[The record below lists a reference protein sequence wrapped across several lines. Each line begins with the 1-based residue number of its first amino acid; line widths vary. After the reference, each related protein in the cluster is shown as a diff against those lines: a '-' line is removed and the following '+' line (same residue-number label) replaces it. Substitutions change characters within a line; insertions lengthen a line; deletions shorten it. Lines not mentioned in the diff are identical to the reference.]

1 MKKLYFLATVLFA
14 ALSMTALVGC
24 EEPAPVEPTPG
35 PKPTDQ
41 PVIEVESVIELSVEG
56 GATVINYTITNPVEG
71 ARLSANTD
79 AEWISGLSTQV
90 EGTITFLAAPNMSDE
105 TREATIELL
114 YSSVSSSITVRQL
127 ATAAMVDASFSAE
140 IVEQSYYYCTLN
152 LTPEDLELEYIMDIF
167 LMEDIEAYGLESDE
181 DFYNYL
187 IEYYASIGSWSGLSG
202 LDVASQKAKKGVR
215 EGVKLSGIKP
225 GGKALFIAFYF
236 DTYKG
241 RRISDVFRFE
251 FSGLEPEIEELGF
264 SYQFEIDGPT
274 ATATVTPDRED
285 TRYYFDV
292 MPKSLLDEV
301 SATEGLSK
309 EEYIKKWW
317 TDTVYADMQGDTPA
331 SLIWEQNCSL
341 GVDSYTFD
349 LLADTEYY
357 IFSFGVNEEAVCN
370 TVPQFEVFKTGSV
383 DLSNL
388 TFELTVSNLTKCGVK
403 IEIKAS
409 NDTDPYVAGLITAEE
424 WYEFGDTNS
433 ERLSNILKHYNVG
446 SPAYGNG
453 MFEEQKKLTPDTAY
467 VFYTFGYNGGVVT
480 TSLYNVEF
488 KTLQD
493 IDSNV
498 TVSVKDLGYY
508 DIWDINMYDPS
519 FGYLGI
525 DNDDFAVMPVE
536 IEVSD
541 DTADVYF
548 YTWWISPD
556 SDLAWVTDENRFG
569 RFLYWGP
576 QPRVMW
582 CLVGYDTES
591 WVGAMAKDK
600 DGYYSKQYLDKRPCT
615 RDGVGDAQVFLEWL
629 NAHPEAEAYAGHY
642 IDELYK

>member
-35 PKPTDQ
+35 PEPTDQ

-114 YSSVSSSITVRQL
+114 YSSVSSSVTVRQL

-167 LMEDIEAYGLESDE
+167 IAEDIEAFGLESDE

-187 IEYYASIGSWSGLSG
+187 MDYYASIGSWSGLSG
-202 LDVASQKAKKGVR
+202 TDVAAQRAKTGAK
-215 EGVKLSGIKP
+215 ENIKLSGLKP

-236 DTYKG
+236 DTFKG
-241 RRISDVFRFE
+241 RRISDIFRFE
-251 FSGLEPEIEELGF
+251 FSGREPEIEELGF
-264 SYQFEIDGPT
+264 SYDFEVDGPSV
-274 ATATVTPDRED
+274 TATVTPDRED

-292 MPKSLLDEV
+292 MPRSLLEEV
-301 SATEGLSK
+301 SAEAGLSK
-309 EEYIKKWW
+309 EEYITKWW
-317 TDTVYADMQGDTPA
+317 TDTVYNDMQADTPV
-331 SLIWEQNCSL
+331 SQIWEQKCSL
-341 GVDSYTFD
+341 SVDSYTFD

-370 TVPQFEVFKTGSV
+370 TTPKFEVFKTGEVELS
-383 DLSNL
+383 DLRF
-388 TFELTVSNLTKCGVK
+388 TFEVSNLTKCGVK
-403 IEIKAS
+403 IDIFAS
-409 NDTDPYVAGLITAEE
+409 NDIDPYVAGLITVDE
-424 WYEFGDTNS
+424 WNEFGTTDG
-433 ERLSNILKHYNVG
+433 ERLSNILKYYNVG

-453 MFEEQKKLTPDTAY
+453 VFEEHKKLTPNTAY

-480 TSLYNVEF
+480 TSLYSVEF
-488 KTLQD
+488 KTLED
-493 IDSNV
+493 RTSGI

-508 DIWDINMYDPS
+508 DIWDINMYDPN

-525 DNDDFAVMPVE
+525 DNDGFAVMPVE

-556 SDLAWVTDENRFG
+556 SDLDWVTDENRFG

-582 CLVGYDTES
+582 CLVGYDTVS

-600 DGYYSKQYLDKRPCT
+600 DGYYSAQYLDKRPCT
-615 RDGVGDAQVFLEWL
+615 RDGVGDPQEFFDWL
-629 NAHPEAEAYAGHY
+629 KANPEAQAYAGHY
-642 IDELYK
+642 IDDLYK

>member
-1 MKKLYFLATVLFA
+1 
-14 ALSMTALVGC
+14 
-24 EEPAPVEPTPG
+24 
-35 PKPTDQ
+35 
-41 PVIEVESVIELSVEG
+41 
-56 GATVINYTITNPVEG
+56 
-71 ARLSANTD
+71 
-79 AEWISGLSTQV
+79 
-90 EGTITFLAAPNMSDE
+90 
-105 TREATIELL
+105 
-114 YSSVSSSITVRQL
+114 
-127 ATAAMVDASFSAE
+127 
-140 IVEQSYYYCTLN
+140 
-152 LTPEDLELEYIMDIF
+152 
-167 LMEDIEAYGLESDE
+167 
-181 DFYNYL
+181 
-187 IEYYASIGSWSGLSG
+187 LSG
-202 LDVASQKAKKGVR
+202 IDVASQKAKKGVR

-241 RRISDVFRFE
+241 RRISDIFRFE
-251 FSGLEPEIEELGF
+251 FSGLEPKIEELGF

-331 SLIWEQNCSL
+331 ALIWEQNCSL

-370 TVPQFEVFKTGSV
+370 TVPQFEVFKTGAV
-383 DLSNL
+383 DLSDL
-388 TFELTVSNLTKCGVK
+388 SFEFTVSNLTKCGVK

-409 NDTDPYVAGLITAEE
+409 NDTDPYVAGLITADE

-433 ERLSNILKHYNVG
+433 ERLSNILEYYGAG
-446 SPAYGNG
+446 SPAYGNAT
-453 MFEEQKKLTPDTAY
+453 FEEQKKLTPDTAY
-467 VFYTFGYNGGVVT
+467 VFYTFGYDGGVVT
-480 TSLYNVEF
+480 TSLYSVEF
-488 KTLQD
+488 KTLVD
-493 IDSNV
+493 KTSDV

-508 DIWDINMYDPS
+508 DIWDINMFDPN

-525 DNDDFAVMPVE
+525 DSDGFAVMPVE
-536 IEVSD
+536 IEVSED
-541 DTADVYF
+541 DADVYF
-548 YTWWISPD
+548 YTWWISPN

-569 RFLYWGP
+569 RFLRWGP

-582 CLVGYDTES
+582 CLVGYDTVS

-600 DGYYSKQYLDKRPCT
+600 DGNYSEQYLDKRPCT
-615 RDGVGDAQVFLEWL
+615 RDGVGDPQVFLEWL
-629 NAHPEAEAYAGHY
+629 NAHPEAKAFQGHN
-642 IDELYK
+642 IDDLYKF